1 MDPASSLS
9 QRHQHDAR
17 KRRLMQASSPS
28 SANPSYHLS
37 LVREHKSLPVDGE
50 MAPLPAGACTRVVD
64 AAGRIKLGRGFTLS
78 GILGW
83 EPGDLSVQADGR
95 WLILTPQAHDAPAV
109 PRKRFSSLARFT
121 RDGAGTER
129 LCLAPAHKGRL
140 LSGED
145 RSILI
150 IPLPASST
158 LLLADPLVCLIG
170 APPSVLAATAVDL
183 PD

>member
-37 LVREHKSLPVDGE
+37 LVREHKGTRAQGHKGTRAQGHKSLPVDGE

-95 WLILTPQAHDAPAV
+95 WLILTPQAHDAPPFV
-109 PRKRFSSLARFT
+109 FFTSHSL
-121 RDGAGTER
+121 
-129 LCLAPAHKGRL
+129 
-140 LSGED
+140 
-145 RSILI
+145 
-150 IPLPASST
+150 
-158 LLLADPLVCLIG
+158 
-170 APPSVLAATAVDL
+170 
-183 PD
+183 